1 MADAADGN
9 ALSGPEF
16 PTEDRLRIYG
26 DFLFLA
32 MRSDHHRRMSVA
44 TLREAIE
51 PPILLGQYHVFRFD
65 GIPRGLFTWGLLGP
79 QAEERLVSGEGLAA
93 EDWRSGPNLWIVDLM
108 SPYRG
113 LASGMVRWIM
123 TPGNL
128 VQRRFHFRRLSGGRD
143 TRRIVEID
151 LDRESKARV
160 MTEDEFLSAR

>member
-1 MADAADGN
+1 MADTAAEPPP
-9 ALSGPEF
+9 SGPEF
-16 PTEDRLRIYG
+16 PTEDRLRIHG

-32 MRSDHHRRMSVA
+32 MRSDHHRQMSVA

-79 QAEERLVSGEGLAA
+79 QAEEKLVSGDGLAA
-93 EDWRSGPNLWIVDLM
+93 RDWRSGPNLWIVDLM

-128 VQRRFHFRRLSGGRD
+128 VRRRFHFRRLSGGRD

-151 LDRESKARV
+151 LERESKARV
-160 MTEDEFLSAR
+160 MTEEEFLSAR